1 MMDSN
6 GNVDGNLSV
15 AEEELKHINAQVP
28 PSMVHSGA
36 NHLGLNQLNADSADM
51 TPTQLPHDDDRNSQF
66 VSKIPRLNKH
76 QRSNDQGYSPGGPPQ
91 PQNFNAIRG
100 LADANRYQDQQSVGT
115 TRIQEDLQNLYYQN
129 IKLRDMVLVV
139 VQKLENFI
147 EKTMIVK
154 ERKKQANRGKPPE
167 NEVYVTKQQELDSYL
182 KKIRED
188 KRKIKKL
195 REELEAD
202 PNFER
207 MIESENIAK
216 EQYRKLQQLLDDNMQ
231 LKRIHGGQEAILDTS
246 AQQKEKREDIR

>member
-1 MMDSN
+1 
-6 GNVDGNLSV
+6 
-15 AEEELKHINAQVP
+15 
-28 PSMVHSGA
+28 
-36 NHLGLNQLNADSADM
+36 
-51 TPTQLPHDDDRNSQF
+51 
-66 VSKIPRLNKH
+66 
-76 QRSNDQGYSPGGPPQ
+76 
-91 PQNFNAIRG
+91 
-100 LADANRYQDQQSVGT
+100 
-115 TRIQEDLQNLYYQN
+115 
-129 IKLRDMVLVV
+129 MVLVV